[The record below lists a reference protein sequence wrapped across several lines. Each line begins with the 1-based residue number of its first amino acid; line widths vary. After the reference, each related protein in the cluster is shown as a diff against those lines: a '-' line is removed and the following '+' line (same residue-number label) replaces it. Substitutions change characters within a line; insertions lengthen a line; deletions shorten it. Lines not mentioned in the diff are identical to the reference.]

1 MSKRRSESQLTKD
14 QFEKM
19 NSNGF
24 SFPANRAGNGT
35 GGGPDDVADPS
46 MMADRTTLSHR
57 KIAPLKRG
65 RGGARVGART
75 GGDNI
80 PNIFSGVAGGV
91 TFGAPNGTAQPQQ
104 SFGGFGFGTAGN
116 NSSTASTGF
125 GASSA
130 GGSFEFGAN
139 NNNRQQGQP
148 KATPFA
154 SLGASSN
161 GNMFQTAAQ
170 PQATSLFGGNSFG
183 SNNASQTPSAT
194 PTPSFLFGATS
205 NSSAPAPA
213 ATGSFNKP
221 PSFTFGNTSTPAM
234 FGSAGDSNNNGKT
247 SFTFG
252 ANSGVSGTTS
262 PAATPAAFGSFGSHA
277 GASSAPLFGGTPS
290 PAPVLEKTPEPT
302 PAIAAPQPTFSFGA
316 ASSAPPSSG
325 NSLFSKPSESLFKP
339 TPSPDPLASNSL
351 FGAPKPTPSPEPS
364 ATSPGL
370 FGSQTATSTGSG
382 GLFNTSATPAKP
394 PTFSGFGPPAQPS
407 TPKADEKPP
416 TFSWG
421 PPKEEP
427 KKVEGASN
435 APFGGFGAQ
444 TIDSQQEAPA
454 PKPFTG
460 FSQKSEEPAKP
471 LFGSPASSTI
481 GSSIFGKPAE
491 DKQDTAAPS
500 TTSFFNKPA
509 EASTPSFFGKP
520 AEAEQDAPA
529 ASSTGFFGKPV
540 GPSSPSTSNFFG
552 KPAEAKQDTPV
563 AEPKKAP
570 TFGGSPITF
579 GKNPVATHGG
589 SGVSSLSPA
598 PVSQF
603 APPATPAPKAAEPTV
618 FNTTNARTPS
628 PPLPSDATSW
638 APAQLTEYYNLYGLR
653 SLNYRFL
660 ETLMKADQFGDWS
673 SACEIYVREASRI
686 KACQEN
692 GERYKG
698 ASGDAPAGG
707 HAKRALTEGEDGG
720 GKRRKEE
727 GSIKVSTF
735 SNSTLGGGNAEK
747 KGPQSL
753 SSAPLFGFKPPTP
766 STTKSSS
773 SSEPAPLPTAPV
785 FGFKP
790 PGEGDDRNLSN
801 GRKLASGPVHGFKP
815 PGALPD
821 WSDKPKTG
829 GSVFDSPN
837 APVNNGGFV
846 NPFPNSSTDDIVVE
860 EDDVDNGG
868 NSKKAG
874 SGRSLF
880 DRISEPLPD
889 KKGAGFVGSP
899 KIGLGESSLFGKKVG
914 DAKPNSL
921 FGSVSGSAS
930 ASSTP
935 AAGSPAATSSLFGT
949 STTDKPEVGFSFG
962 GLNKPTGSIPAPSLN
977 PGLLRPTPTLSRNSS
992 DGNTTSAVSTPG
1004 ATDTEASEPNDNAHN
1019 AKNDLDLSG
1028 PGPGEEDE
1036 DSKYQMKA
1044 LVYESTK
1051 EAFKKTGSGTLR
1063 VLKNRENGK
1072 ARIVV
1077 RTDIGKVILNV
1088 GLNKALNYA
1097 VVDDKKKNSVRIPE
1111 FLPGGAT
1118 RTWLVR
1124 VKLAEDAARLATVM
1138 NEEKL

>member
-24 SFPANRAGNGT
+24 SFSTNRAGNGA

-46 MMADRTTLSHR
+46 MMADRNTLSQR
-57 KIAPLKRG
+57 RIAPLKRG
-65 RGGARVGART
+65 RGGARQGTRT
-75 GGDNI
+75 GADNI
-80 PNIFSGVAGGV
+80 PNLFSGVAGGV
-91 TFGAPNGTAQPQQ
+91 TFGAPNGTAQQQPQQ
-104 SFGGFGFGTAGN
+104 SFGGFGFGAASN
-116 NSSTASTGF
+116 NNAASTGF
-125 GASSA
+125 GGSST
-130 GGSFEFGAN
+130 GGSFEFGASN
-139 NNNRQQGQP
+139 NNGQQEQP
-148 KATPFA
+148 KTNPFA

-161 GNMFQTAAQ
+161 GNMFQAATQ

-183 SNNASQTPSAT
+183 SNNGGQTPSAT
-194 PTPSFLFGATS
+194 PNPSFLFGAPS

-213 ATGSFNKP
+213 TTESFNKT
-221 PSFTFGNTSTPAM
+221 PSFAFGNTSTPTM
-234 FGSAGDSNNNGKT
+234 FGGAGDSNNNSKA

-252 ANSGVSGTTS
+252 TNSGVSGATS
-262 PAATPAAFGSFGSHA
+262 PAATPAAFGNFGSHA

-290 PAPVLEKTPEPT
+290 PAPVHEKTPEPA

-316 ASSAPPSSG
+316 VSPAPSSTG
-325 NSLFSKPSESLFKP
+325 NSLFSKPSEPLFKP
-339 TPSPDPLASNSL
+339 TPSPDPLSSNSL

-364 ATSPGL
+364 AAGPGM
-370 FGSQTATSTGSG
+370 FGSQATTSAGSG

-427 KKVEGASN
+427 KKAEEAPN

-444 TIDSQQEAPA
+444 TIDSQQEAPT

-460 FSQKSEEPAKP
+460 FSQEHGEPAKS
-471 LFGSPASSTI
+471 LFGSPAPSTV
-481 GSSIFGKPAE
+481 GSSLFGKPTE
-491 DKQDTAAPS
+491 NKQDTAASS
-500 TTSFFNKPA
+500 TTSFFNKST
-509 EASTPSFFGKP
+509 EASTPSFLGKP
-520 AEAEQDAPA
+520 TETKQGAPA
-529 ASSTGFFGKPV
+529 ASSTGFFGKSA
-540 GPSSPSTSNFFG
+540 GPSSPSTSSFFG

-579 GKNPVATHGG
+579 GKNSVSTLGG
-589 SGVSSLSPA
+589 SSISSLSPA

-603 APPATPAPKAAEPTV
+603 VPPVSPALKAAEPTV
-618 FNTTNARTPS
+618 FGATNARTPS

-707 HAKRALTEGEDGG
+707 HAKRPLTEGEDGG

-727 GSIKVSTF
+727 DSTKASNF
-735 SNSTLGGGNAEK
+735 SNSALGGGNAEK

-753 SSAPLFGFKPPTP
+753 PSAPSFGFKPPAP
-766 STTKSSS
+766 STMKSSS

-790 PGEGDDRNLSN
+790 PEKGDDSLSN
-801 GRKLASGPVHGFKP
+801 GRKLAPEPVHGFKP
-815 PGALPD
+815 PGALAD
-821 WSDKPKTG
+821 KSDRSKTG

-837 APVNNGGFV
+837 ASLNNGGFV
-846 NPFPNSSTDDIVVE
+846 NPFPKASTDDIVVE
-860 EDDVDNGG
+860 EDDGDGG
-868 NSKKAG
+868 GSNKKAS
-874 SGRSLF
+874 SGGSLF
-880 DRISEPLPD
+880 DRTSEPLPD
-889 KKGAGFVGSP
+889 KKEAGFIGSP
-899 KIGLGESSLFGKKVG
+899 KIGLGDSSLFGKRVD
-914 DAKPNSL
+914 DAKPIGL
-921 FGSVSGSAS
+921 FGNVSGSAS

-949 STTDKPEVGFSFG
+949 STTSKPEVGFSFG
-962 GLNKPTGSIPAPSLN
+962 GLNKPTGSTSAPALDSS
-977 PGLLRPTPTLSRNSS
+977 LLRPTSALSRNNSG
-992 DGNTTSAVSTPG
+992 GNTTSAVSTPG
-1004 ATDTEASEPNDNAHN
+1004 ATDTDASEPNDNAHN

-1072 ARIVV
+1072 ARVVV

-1088 GLNKALNYA
+1088 GLNKALGYA
-1097 VVDDKKKNSVRIPE
+1097 VVDDKKKNSIRIPE

-1124 VKLAEDAARLATVM
+1124 VKLAEDAARLAMVM